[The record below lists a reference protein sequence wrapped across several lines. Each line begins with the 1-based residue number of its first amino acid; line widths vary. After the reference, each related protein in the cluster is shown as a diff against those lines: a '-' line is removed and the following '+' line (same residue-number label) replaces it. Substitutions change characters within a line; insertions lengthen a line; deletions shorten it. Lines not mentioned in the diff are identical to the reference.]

1 MRIIWIMSRPLLGT
15 LGTPKQNHT
24 GSWVDA
30 AFDGLKDIEDVEIHA
45 IYMAKNCQEQIE
57 HVGRHFVYKL
67 PKEQYCNLKKIEFW
81 KRLESRIQ
89 PDLMMVWGSEQGVA
103 LPPVTALTDI
113 PRVVYIQGLLNNIVV
128 NFNGGLTTLE
138 ILSRFAFQISSV

>member
-45 IYMAKNCQEQIE
+45 IYMAKTVKSRLSMS
-57 HVGRHFVYKL
+57 VGISCISCLKNSIVI
-67 PKEQYCNLKKIEFW
+67 LKK
-81 KRLESRIQ
+81 
-89 PDLMMVWGSEQGVA
+89 
-103 LPPVTALTDI
+103 
-113 PRVVYIQGLLNNIVV
+113 
-128 NFNGGLTTLE
+128 
-138 ILSRFAFQISSV
+138 

>member
-45 IYMAKNCQEQIE
+45 I
-57 HVGRHFVYKL
+57 
-67 PKEQYCNLKKIEFW
+67 
-81 KRLESRIQ
+81 
-89 PDLMMVWGSEQGVA
+89 
-103 LPPVTALTDI
+103 
-113 PRVVYIQGLLNNIVV
+113 
-128 NFNGGLTTLE
+128 
-138 ILSRFAFQISSV
+138 